1 MSGLLPDL
9 ASWALRGQQRGDNN
23 NNNNAAENNHQRQDG
38 DVEHEALTPEEL
50 RAQRVQRM
58 ELLRQQRLSSSQG
71 DQQMQHQHQG
81 EEGTAQETVNA
92 ADTAAAATS
101 KGPEP
106 MDVDPPSTTSTS
118 TSITSPANPDSPS
131 TTQAS
136 STTLNNDTS
145 SSSTKKKRKGDKES
159 DASRKFQRKKELLLR
174 KVLGIVLS
182 SSPRTNVLDLSLV
195 TMDIGSTDITVQAI
209 AEVLSNRVAL
219 SPDAIPSEH
228 SGRPKKSLLAYLSDS
243 HRKAAEELKTLR
255 TSSASNGGGKQSH
268 AQQQL
273 QQQNNELIEILQEI
287 QKQVVSYSATVLIE
301 PDLFELGTDS
311 VAQLSDCLLGTL
323 TDLSS
328 SITFGVGGNIASSF
342 YFCLVDELLAQDAS
356 SLERVV
362 TEIVDAYE
370 NALLKCESVLDNSAV
385 PILGGGA
392 VGVSDNSPMT
402 IVSALSSLCM
412 HKKVAEIISER
423 SDFLL
428 PPAQSPRATE
438 MVRPRANNNP
448 LSSPPTGVGGGGGG
462 ANRLLQQF
470 MANLAQQQ
478 QPAFKK
484 RSGPGLEKF
493 TFLGMCFRL
502 GIPTKNNPT
511 FSPTSILRQSFSA
524 LESATS
530 QQRQQ
535 LRLYQESCNQLL
547 HNMIKAGTKPRQA
560 VMDWFVDGLLVNAGA
575 SATRPDITKVSSPN
589 LLLNM
594 SVALLKLCE
603 PFVSDPKKHH
613 LIDPHFCSEPSAHKG
628 VYASTGDD
636 AVPRLASSED
646 IANAMKVE
654 YNPKNAFVTQ
664 LFFLT
669 ARAVHFGIASSL
681 SQHES
686 LLRHL
691 SHLHW
696 QITSRG
702 SSSDL
707 QSDPQFAVYVS
718 RQRAAEVAL
727 FQEDMVADHL
737 RFLQLVAKVLCEMKD
752 EDLAI
757 MPEDFVS
764 DVCHVITSMA
774 KLKPKLLRGIDV
786 TFTFKQAVKLLSPT
800 YASMVRNYNLR
811 AMLGDVLYEL
821 FLPPSN
827 DVDRRESVPT
837 SVYIDSRTNETYL
850 LSDPGA
856 QECLAPS
863 LLLLYGEVEHTGYY
877 DRMSHRAK
885 ISSIIKYLWE
895 SSEHRPAF
903 RRITQNKESFIKF
916 ANGIMNE
923 TNTLIATVMQK
934 LPEIREAQVKIKSP
948 QEWAALSE
956 EQQKQISERLEENE
970 REVKHALPLCNKT
983 LQMFGYLNTD
993 EDIRN
998 LFLLEELCARLVS
1011 MLLHVLTKLVG
1022 SKGLELKVDN
1032 PEELDFKPKVMLR
1045 DLCYI
1050 FSLFATAPVFQE
1062 ECAKSGGDPG
1072 LLRQALKTVRRLNLL
1087 QGDHLDAF
1095 AALPDLMEGAAQR
1108 VAEDEKLLA
1117 DAPDEFL
1124 DEILSTY
1131 MKDPVVLPS
1140 GHYVDR
1146 STITQHLLND
1156 PIDPF
1161 NRNPMTI
1168 DDVKPATELKERMN
1182 AWLEEKKKAALT
1194 SPN

>member
-9 ASWALRGQQRGDNN
+9 ASWALRGQSRGDIENEQQAAQN
-23 NNNNAAENNHQRQDG
+23 GNAE
-38 DVEHEALTPEEL
+38 VEALTPEEM

-58 ELLRQQRLSSSQG
+58 EVLRQQLLAN
-71 DQQMQHQHQG
+71 DEPL
-81 EEGTAQETVNA
+81 EENEVGTEAMDPVRSGRVDDRKT
-92 ADTAAAATS
+92 
-101 KGPEP
+101 EP
-106 MDVDPPSTTSTS
+106 MDIDP
-118 TSITSPANPDSPS
+118 
-131 TTQAS
+131 S
-136 STTLNNDTS
+136 STTKSAPVTAPKSPTTDKFPLGPPQFSTPTNQDAS
-145 SSSTKKKRKGDKES
+145 DGAATKKKRRSEKETDS
-159 DASRKFQRKKELLLR
+159 SRKFQRKKELLLR

-182 SSPRTNVLDLSLV
+182 SAPRTSLSDLSLV
-195 TMDIGSTDITVQAI
+195 TMDIGSSDINVQTI
-209 AEVLSNRVAL
+209 AEVLSNRVSL
-219 SPDAIPSEH
+219 SPDSIVAESH
-228 SGRPKKSLLAYLSDS
+228 GKRRKSLLSYLADS
-243 HRKAAEELKTLR
+243 HRKAAEELKEVR
-255 TSSASNGGGKQSH
+255 STSSSNTSKQTN

-273 QQQNNELIEILQEI
+273 QQQNTELIEILQEI
-287 QKQVVSYSATVLIE
+287 QKQVVSYAATILME
-301 PDLFELGTDS
+301 PDLFALGNDS
-311 VAQLSDCLLGTL
+311 VAQLSDCLLQSL
-323 TDLSS
+323 TDVSS
-328 SITFGVGGNIASSF
+328 SITFGVGGNMTSSF
-342 YFCLVDELLAQDAS
+342 YFCLIEELLTQDKS
-356 SLERVV
+356 TLEGVV
-362 TEIVDAYE
+362 KEIVQSYQH
-370 NALLKCESVLDNSAV
+370 ALQNCESVLDNTAI
-385 PILGGGA
+385 PKLGNGLET
-392 VGVSDNSPMT
+392 SDNSPMA
-402 IVSALSSLCM
+402 IVSALTSLCM
-412 HKKVAEIISER
+412 HKKVAEIVSQQ

-428 PPAQSPRATE
+428 PRLDSPQATE
-438 MVRPRANNNP
+438 TVRPRATPNVLPNVP
-448 LSSPPTGVGGGGGG
+448 GGGGG

-470 MANLAQQQ
+470 MANLAQHQ

-493 TFLGMCFRL
+493 TLLGTCLRL
-502 GIPTKNNPT
+502 GVPTRNNPA
-511 FSPTSILRQSFSA
+511 FSPNSILRQSFSA

-535 LRLYQESCNQLL
+535 LRLYQESCNQLIYNL
-547 HNMIKAGTKPRQA
+547 IKAGPKPREA
-560 VMDWFVDGLLVNAGA
+560 VLDWFVDALLVNVGA
-575 SATRPDITKVSSPN
+575 SATRPDPSKVSSTN

-603 PFVSDPKKHH
+603 PFVNDPAKHL

-628 VYASTGDD
+628 VYPLTGDD
-636 AVPRLASSED
+636 AVPRLAGMED
-646 IANAMKVE
+646 VESAMNVE

-669 ARAVHFGIASSL
+669 ARAVHFGMASSL
-681 SQHES
+681 SHHES

-702 SSSDL
+702 NSSDL
-707 QSDPQFAVYVS
+707 QSDPQFALYVS
-718 RQRAAEVAL
+718 RQRSAEVAL
-727 FQEDMVADHL
+727 FQEDFVADHL
-737 RFLQLVAKVLCEMKD
+737 RFLQLVAKVFCEIKD
-752 EDLAI
+752 EDLAQ

-764 DVCHVITSMA
+764 DICHVITSIA

-786 TFTFKQAVKLLSPT
+786 TFTFKQVVKLLSPT

-811 AMLGDVLYEL
+811 ALLGDLLYEL
-821 FLPPSN
+821 FLPPTN
-827 DVDRRESVPT
+827 DMDRRESMPT
-837 SVYIDSRTNETYL
+837 SVYIDSRSGETYL

-885 ISSIIKYLWE
+885 ISSLIKYLWE

-903 RRITQNKESFIKF
+903 RRITQNKGSFIKF

-934 LPEIREAQVKIKSP
+934 LPEIREAQVKMKNA
-948 QEWAALSE
+948 QEWAALNE

-998 LFLLEELCARLVS
+998 LFLLEELCSRLVS

-1050 FSLFATAPVFQE
+1050 FSLFATAAVFQE
-1062 ECAKSGGDPG
+1062 DCAKSGCDPG

-1087 QGDHLDAF
+1087 QGDRLEAF
-1095 AALPDLMEGAAQR
+1095 ALLPDLMEGAAQR

-1117 DAPDEFL
+1117 DAPEEFL
-1124 DEILSTY
+1124 DEILSSF
-1131 MKDPVVLPS
+1131 MKDPVILPS

-1156 PIDPF
+1156 SIDPF

-1168 DDVKPATELKERMN
+1168 EDVTPATELKEDR
-1182 AWLEEKKKAALT
+1182 K
-1194 SPN
+1194 SVV